1 MNVPTLSYD
10 TEADVLYV
18 EFSDALVDRTVAM
31 GDLRMVD
38 YGKDGAVLGVEFV
51 SASSGVDLDGV
62 PFAQAI
68 ERAIRDGGLSIPVLV

>member
-18 EFSDALVDRTVAM
+18 EFSDAQVNRTVAM

-38 YGKDGAVLGVEFV
+38 YDKDGAVLGVEFV
-51 SASSGVDLDGV
+51 SASSDVDLHGV

-68 ERAIRDGGLSIPVLV
+68 EHAIRDGGLSIPLLV

>member
-1 MNVPTLSYD
+1 MEVSALSYD

-18 EFSDALVDRTVAM
+18 EFSDAQVDRTVAI
-31 GDLRMVD
+31 GNLRMVD
-38 YGKDGAVLGVEFV
+38 YGTDGAVLSVEFV
-51 SASSGVDLDGV
+51 SASSRVDLDGV

>member
-1 MNVPTLSYD
+1 MNNPTLSYD

-18 EFSDALVDRTVAM
+18 EFSSAQVDRTVAM

-38 YGKDGAVLGVEFV
+38 YDRDGAVLGVEFV

-62 PFAQAI
+62 PFAKTI
-68 ERAIRDGGLSIPVLV
+68 EHAIRNGGLSIPVLV